1 MTKKTSHPN
10 SKPNDPTDPLL
21 CSFCLRATDE
31 VGQLLP
37 GSVPNTFICSSCA
50 ELARDIFEQEK
61 HKATPSVAAMLGEV
75 PTPRTMKEFL
85 DEYVIGQDH
94 AKKIIAVAVYN
105 HYKRLKHSADETQ
118 NDVEIEKSN
127 VLMIGPTGCGKTLL
141 AKTLARMLNV
151 PFAIADA
158 TTLTEAGYVG
168 EDVEKFR

>member
-94 AKKIIAVAVYN
+94 AKKI
-105 HYKRLKHSADETQ
+105 S
-118 NDVEIEKSN
+118 
-127 VLMIGPTGCGKTLL
+127 LL
-141 AKTLARMLNV
+141 RS
-151 PFAIADA
+151 
-158 TTLTEAGYVG
+158 TTTTS
-168 EDVEKFR
+168 D